1 MRDQILGWPSCFPI
15 LALNSDVCLEEVV
28 PEAIALET
36 PPRTIADHPRSLLI

>member
-1 MRDQILGWPSCFPI
+1 MCDQIFGWLSCFPI

-36 PPRTIADHPRSLLI
+36 PPRIIADHTRSLLI